1 MRQLAER
8 AGVSHNQ
15 INTMETGKISPLL
28 DTMVRVAAALGVPL
42 TELAYG
48 EAEGERPVLVPTVP
62 SPAVKRLDEMVQ
74 SLGREDRELA
84 LALAEAVVEELVRQR
99 AEQAVRRA
107 RRRTG

>member
-1 MRQLAER
+1 M
-8 AGVSHNQ
+8 
-15 INTMETGKISPLL
+15 
-28 DTMVRVAAALGVPL
+28 